1 MTELTVTI
9 VPPFSEERRPG
20 RNVWRMWK
28 WERRF
33 VWIVLVMALVG
44 RERRGEPLIEVAA
57 QFMMIVGVPS
67 CCQCQLKSPLSLC
80 DKKFFVVYTARVVD
94 K

>member
-9 VPPFSEERRPG
+9 VPPFSAERIPG
-20 RNVWRMWK
+20 RKVWRMWK

-33 VWIVLVMALVG
+33 VWIVFVMALEG
-44 RERRGEPLIEVAA
+44 RERRGEPLIDVAA

-67 CCQCQLKSPLSLC
+67 C
-80 DKKFFVVYTARVVD
+80 VVEYVNSRALFEIRNPQ
-94 K
+94 